1 MKQGPAFPLT
11 RHDPEP
17 PLVIQAL
24 IGAAMAAV
32 LVAACFL

>member
-1 MKQGPAFPLT
+1 MKQGPAFPRT
-11 RHDPEP
+11 RPDPEP

-32 LVAACFL
+32 LVAACLI